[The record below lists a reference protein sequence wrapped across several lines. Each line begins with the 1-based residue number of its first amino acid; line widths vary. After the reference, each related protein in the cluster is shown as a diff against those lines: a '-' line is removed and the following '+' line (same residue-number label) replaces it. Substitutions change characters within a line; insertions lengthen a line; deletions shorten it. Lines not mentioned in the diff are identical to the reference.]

1 MTNVATVNLPD
12 GIVLMDGGMGQELR
26 LRGIKGANIL
36 WSAYALV
43 TAPEVVS
50 DIHRDYIRAGA
61 QIITTNTYSTIRRR
75 LEDAAIGDSFERL
88 NVTAGKL
95 AMAAREGCNSDVLI
109 AGSLPPLQGSY
120 RPDLV
125 EEFNIIEPFYREQAE
140 ILTPFVDFFLCETM
154 SSSTEARAA
163 ATGAASTGKPVWVS
177 WTLRDGGSN
186 LLRSGETII
195 QAHAALKDIPVSGF
209 LANCSSP
216 ESISA
221 AMNELSHLGEYPA
234 GGYANAFGG
243 IPKNWAL
250 TSDAAMPG
258 VREDLTPEVYAEHA
272 QRWIASGARIVGGCC
287 EVGPEHIAH
296 LHRCIHENKEVTDLY

>member
-1 MTNVATVNLPD
+1 MNIASVDLPP
-12 GIVLMDGGMGQELR
+12 GVVLMDGGMGQELR
-26 LRGIKGANIL
+26 RRGIKGANIL

-43 TAPEVVS
+43 TAPEVVR
-50 DIHRDYIRAGA
+50 DIHCDYIKAGA
-61 QIITTNTYSTIRRR
+61 HIITTNTYSTIRRR

-88 NVTAGKL
+88 NIAAGKL
-95 AMAAREGCNSDVLI
+95 ATAAREDCNAEVLI

-125 EEFNIIEPFYREQAE
+125 EEFDIIEPFYREQAE
-140 ILTPFVDFFLCETM
+140 ILAPYVDFFLCETM
-154 SSSTEARAA
+154 SSSTEATAA

-177 WTLRDGGSN
+177 WTLHDGGSN
-186 LLRSGETII
+186 LLRSGETIA

-221 AMNELSHLGEYPA
+221 AMDELSHLGKYPA
-234 GGYANAFGG
+234 GGYANAFAG
-243 IPKNWAL
+243 IPKNWSL
-250 TSDAAMPG
+250 TADAAMPG
-258 VREDLTPEVYAEHA
+258 VRDDLTPEAYADHA
-272 QRWIASGARIVGGCC
+272 QKWITSGARIVGGCC

-296 LHRCIHENKEVTDLY
+296 LHKVLH

>member
-1 MTNVATVNLPD
+1 MSKIPTVDLPQ

-26 LRGIKGANIL
+26 RRGLKGSNIL

-43 TAPEVVS
+43 TAPQIVG
-50 DIHRDYIRAGA
+50 DIHRDYINAGA

-75 LEDAAIGDSFERL
+75 LDDAAIGSSFEKL
-88 NVTAGKL
+88 NVTAGNL
-95 AMAAREGCNSDVLI
+95 AASARDECGKDVLI

-125 EEFNIIEPFYREQAE
+125 EEFDITEPFYREQAE
-140 ILTPFVDFFLCETM
+140 ILAPYVDFFLCETM

-163 ATGAASTGKPVWVS
+163 ASGAASTGKPVWVS

-186 LLRSGETII
+186 LLRSGETIS
-195 QAHAALKDIPVSGF
+195 QAHGALKDIPVSGF

-216 ESISA
+216 ESITQ
-221 AMNELSHLGEYPA
+221 AMDDLKNLGDFPV
-234 GGYANAFGG
+234 GGYANAFAG
-243 IPKNWAL
+243 IPKNWSL
-250 TSDAAMPG
+250 TNDAAMPG
-258 VREDLTPEVYAEHA
+258 VREDLTPQAYGEHA
-272 QRWIASGARIVGGCC
+272 MRWIASGARIVGGCC

-296 LHRCIHENKEVTDLY
+296 LHNIVR

>member
-1 MTNVATVNLPD
+1 MNIPTVDLPE

-26 LRGIKGANIL
+26 RRGIKGANIL

-43 TAPEVVS
+43 TAPQSVS
-50 DIHRDYIRAGA
+50 DIHRDYINAGA

-75 LEDAAIGDSFERL
+75 LEEAAIGASFEKL
-88 NVTAGKL
+88 NVAACEL
-95 AMAAREGCNSDVLI
+95 AMAARDDCNPDVLI

-125 EEFNIIEPFYREQAE
+125 EEFDILEPFYREQAE
-140 ILTPFVDFFLCETM
+140 VLAPYVDFFLCETM
-154 SSSTEARAA
+154 SSGAEAKAA

-177 WTLRDGGSN
+177 WTLKDDGSK
-186 LLRSGETII
+186 LLRSGETIYE
-195 QAHAALKDIPVSGF
+195 AHAALKDIPVSGF

-216 ESISA
+216 ESITR
-221 AMNELSHLGEYPA
+221 AMVDLSQLGDFPV
-234 GGYANAFGG
+234 GGYANAFAG

-250 TSDAAMPG
+250 TTDASMPG
-258 VREDLTPEVYAEHA
+258 VRKDLPPQAYSKHA
-272 QRWIASGARIVGGCC
+272 QLWISAGAHIVGGCC

-296 LHRCIHENKEVTDLY
+296 LHNIIH

>member
-1 MTNVATVNLPD
+1 MSIPTIDLPQ
-12 GIVLMDGGMGQELR
+12 GVVLMDGGMGQELR
-26 LRGIKGANIL
+26 RRGIKGSNIL

-43 TAPEVVS
+43 TAPDVVS
-50 DIHRDYIRAGA
+50 DIHRDYIKAGA

-75 LEDAAIGDSFERL
+75 LDDAAIGDSFERL
-88 NVTAGKL
+88 NVAAGKL
-95 AMAAREGCNSDVLI
+95 AMAARDDCNSDVLI

-125 EEFNIIEPFYREQAE
+125 EEFNTIEPFYREQAE
-140 ILTPFVDFFLCETM
+140 ILAPYVDFFLCETM
-154 SSSTEARAA
+154 SSSTEAAAA

-177 WTLRDGGSN
+177 WTLHDGGSN
-186 LLRSGETII
+186 LLRSGETIA
-195 QAHAALKDIPVSGF
+195 QAHECLKDIAVSGF

-221 AMNELSHLGEYPA
+221 AMAGLNKLGEYPV
-234 GGYANAFGG
+234 GGYANAFSG

-258 VREDLTPEVYAEHA
+258 VREDLTPQAYAEHA
-272 QRWIASGARIVGGCC
+272 QNWIASGARIVGGCC
-287 EVGPEHIAH
+287 EVGPEHIAY
-296 LHRCIHENKEVTDLY
+296 LHKVMH

>member
-1 MTNVATVNLPD
+1 MNIASVDLPP
-12 GIVLMDGGMGQELR
+12 GVVLMDGGMGQELR
-26 LRGIKGANIL
+26 RRGIKGSNIL

-50 DIHRDYIRAGA
+50 DIHRDYIKAGA
-61 QIITTNTYSTIRRR
+61 RIITTNTYSTIRRR

-88 NVTAGKL
+88 NIAAGKL
-95 AMAAREGCNSDVLI
+95 AMAAREDCKAEVLI

-125 EEFNIIEPFYREQAE
+125 EDFATIEPFYREQAE
-140 ILTPFVDFFLCETM
+140 ILAPYVDFFLCETM

-177 WTLRDGGSN
+177 WTLHDGGSS
-186 LLRSGETII
+186 LLRSGETIS
-195 QAHAALKDIPVSGF
+195 QAYAALKDVAVSGF

-221 AMNELSHLGEYPA
+221 AMSELSHLGNFPV
-234 GGYANAFGG
+234 GGYANAFAG
-243 IPKNWAL
+243 IAKNWSL

-258 VREDLTPEVYAEHA
+258 VREDLTPQVYAEYV
-272 QRWIASGARIVGGCC
+272 QKWIASGARIVGGCC
-287 EVGPEHIAH
+287 EVGPEHIAY
-296 LHRCIHENKEVTDLY
+296 LHKVMQ

>member
-1 MTNVATVNLPD
+1 MNIPTVDLPP
-12 GIVLMDGGMGQELR
+12 GVVLMDGGMGQELR
-26 LRGIKGANIL
+26 RRGIKGANIL

-50 DIHRDYIRAGA
+50 DIHRDYIKAGA

-88 NVTAGKL
+88 NIAAGKL
-95 AMAAREGCNSDVLI
+95 AMAARDECNPETLI

-125 EEFNIIEPFYREQAE
+125 EEFDTIEPFYREQAE
-140 ILTPFVDFFLCETM
+140 ILAPYVDFFLCETM

-177 WTLRDGGSN
+177 WTLHDGGSN
-186 LLRSGETII
+186 LLRSGETIPK
-195 QAHAALKDIPVSGF
+195 AHAALKDVPVSGF

-221 AMNELSHLGEYPA
+221 AMSELSHLGNFPV
-234 GGYANAFGG
+234 GGYANAFAG
-243 IPKNWAL
+243 IPKNWSL
-250 TSDAAMPG
+250 TSDAAMSG
-258 VREDLTPEVYAEHA
+258 VREDLTPQVYAEYA
-272 QRWIASGARIVGGCC
+272 QKWIASGARIVGGCC

-296 LHRCIHENKEVTDLY
+296 LNQVIH